1 MLGRRSFPVS
11 TGRPAS
17 ASSTRGGLSRGR
29 STWVTRLASP
39 HYYPLDLELSS
50 RCTVAAMN
58 VSELAREVGI
68 APSAVRFY
76 ERRGI
81 LPAAPRHGNG
91 YRRYSDD
98 DLCRLRVVVSLRR
111 LGLELS
117 TAGRLAALCQAGE
130 CDVMAR
136 DLGPLIADQRT
147 AIARTK
153 AELDELDGHLMEV
166 QAMLAAN
173 P

>member
-1 MLGRRSFPVS
+1 
-11 TGRPAS
+11 
-17 ASSTRGGLSRGR
+17 
-29 STWVTRLASP
+29 
-39 HYYPLDLELSS
+39 
-50 RCTVAAMN
+50 MN

-98 DLCRLRVVVSLRR
+98 DLCRLKVVVSLRR

-166 QAMLAAN
+166 QAMLAAD
-173 P
+173 PVQADLCLTKGGDDAMLDRHCGPDCPCPPGPGCPC